1 MKYSRKRKLDIYTI
15 EKVIAGYIENFLRD
29 IGIDVSVSADDIM
42 IDNLKKPVGGFILS
56 MTMMDNSKS
65 YLIVLNDSILG
76 LTKARNLDE
85 LLQIID
91 KNSGTIKHE
100 AYHYGIRKK
109 YGDIDIIKEQGI
121 EGGYSEGLAYLISLY
136 EALKREHINIIESNR
151 QFFVDKLYQSGIYLT
166 LEQSKKILSD
176 LINREREYLLINEK
190 YKDVIIAI
198 LWSCI
203 SRSLSHDGSSAHN
216 FYKMLNLALY
226 MAKVAIDMLHENY
239 KKYGNLEEALKATLA
254 NYPEYRER
262 VIREFQKVKRNFIA
276 YNNS

>member
-1 MKYSRKRKLDIYTI
+1 MKYSRKQKLDISTI
-15 EKVIAGYIENFLRD
+15 EKTIADYIKNFLRD
-29 IGIDVSVSADDIM
+29 IGINVNISADDIM
-42 IDNLKKPVGGFILS
+42 IDKLKGSVDGFSLFI
-56 MTMMDNSKS
+56 TMLDNSKS

-136 EALKREHINIIESNR
+136 EELRKGHISIIESNI
-151 QFFVDKLYQSGIYLT
+151 QLFVDKLYQSGIHLT
-166 LEQSKKILSD
+166 SEEAKKMVLD
-176 LINREREYLLINEK
+176 LVNREREYLLINER
-190 YKDVIIAI
+190 YRDAIIGI

-203 SRSLSHDGSSAHN
+203 LRSLSYDGSNDYN

-239 KKYGNLEEALKATLA
+239 KKYGNLEDALKATLA
-254 NYPEYRER
+254 SYLEYRRR
-262 VIREFQKVKRNFIA
+262 VIEEFQKWKESYSI
-276 YNNS
+276 